1 MDRTSSGLTEGATVW
16 RNWAGNQ
23 SCRPRVTAAP
33 ATRAD
38 GAQEVAR
45 AAEAGQVVRVVGAG
59 HSFTDAVVTDGALL
73 SLRHCNRVLGIDHET
88 HRIRVEAGI
97 TLRELNQ
104 VLADHG
110 LAFPNLGDIEAQS
123 IAGATATGTHGTGA
137 RLPNLS
143 AFLHSVELVT
153 VDGTVREVNAE
164 QDPDIW
170 RAVRVGVGALGVVT
184 AVTIQAVPAFTL
196 EAVDRLMPVEE
207 MLTDMDELLAAND
220 HFQLF
225 ALPHS
230 PMAMTSTR
238 NRTELVPRPLSRTR
252 VWIEDELLQNHA
264 LRTVCEIGRFIPRAN
279 APFQRLGSRLA
290 GASYRVDRSDRI
302 FTTPLRV
309 RFVEMEYAIPREHT
323 AEAVRAVRELA
334 RRPEFGVSFPIE
346 VRWVAPDDAYL
357 SPAGGRE
364 TCYIALHQYHKLD
377 WRPYFRA
384 AEAIFDSLE
393 GRPHWGKQH
402 FQTAE
407 TLRPRYPEWDRFAA
421 VRRRLD
427 PEGRF
432 ANAYV
437 RRVLGEG
444 EAS

>member
-1 MDRTSSGLTEGATVW
+1 MW

-23 SCRPRVTAAP
+23 TCRPAVMADP

-38 GAQEVAR
+38 VAR
-45 AAEAGQVVRVVGAG
+45 AVVRAAAAGHVVRVAGAS

-73 SLRHCNRVLGIDHET
+73 SLRHCNRVLDIDRAT
-88 HRIRVEAGI
+88 RRIRVEAGI

-104 VLADHG
+104 VMAEHG

-137 RLPNLS
+137 RLQNLS
-143 AFLHSVELVT
+143 AALHSIELVT
-153 VDGTVREVNAE
+153 ADGTPIEVNAE

-170 RAVRVGVGALGVVT
+170 RAARVGVGALGVVT

-196 EAVDRLMPVEE
+196 EAVDRPMAVEE
-207 MLTDMDELLAAND
+207 VLADLDELLATND

-225 ALPHS
+225 TFAHS
-230 PMAMTSTR
+230 PLAMTSAR
-238 NRTELVPRPLSRTR
+238 NRTGLEPRPVSRTR
-252 VWIEDELLQNHA
+252 AWVEDEFVQNHL
-264 LRTVCEIGRFIPRAN
+264 LRTVCELSRFVPGAN
-279 APFQRLGSRLA
+279 APLQRLGSHLA
-290 GASYRVDRSDRI
+290 GYSHRIDRSDRI

-309 RFVEMEYAIPREHT
+309 PFVEMEYAVPREHT

-334 RRPEFGVSFPIE
+334 RRPEFQVTFPIE

-357 SPAGGRE
+357 SPAAGRE

-377 WRPYFRA
+377 WEPYFRA
-384 AEAIFDSLE
+384 AEAIFDSFG

-402 FQTAE
+402 FQTPE
-407 TLRPRYPEWDRFAA
+407 TLRPRYPEWDSFQA
-421 VRRRLD
+421 VRTRLD

-437 RRVLGEG
+437 RRVLGEI
-444 EAS
+444 

>member
-1 MDRTSSGLTEGATVW
+1 MW

-23 SCRPRVTAAP
+23 TCRPAVTADP

-38 GAQEVAR
+38 VAQAVVR
-45 AAEAGQVVRVVGAG
+45 AAAAGHVVRVAGAS

-73 SLRHCNRVLGIDHET
+73 SLRHCNRVLDIDRAT
-88 HRIRVEAGI
+88 RRIRVEAGI
-97 TLRELNQ
+97 TLREMNQ
-104 VLADHG
+104 VMAEHG

-123 IAGATATGTHGTGA
+123 IAGATATGTHGTGS
-137 RLPNLS
+137 RLQNIS
-143 AFLHSVELVT
+143 AALHSIELVT
-153 VDGTVREVNAE
+153 ADGTTIEVNAE

-170 RAVRVGVGALGVVT
+170 RAARVGVGALGVVT

-196 EAVDRLMPVEE
+196 EAVDRPMAVEE
-207 MLTDMDELLAAND
+207 VLGDLDELLTAND

-225 ALPHS
+225 TFAHS
-230 PMAMTSTR
+230 PLAMTSAR
-238 NRTELVPRPLSRTR
+238 NRTGLEPRPVSRARAWVEDEFVQNHLLRAVCELGRFVPRT
-252 VWIEDELLQNHA
+252 
-264 LRTVCEIGRFIPRAN
+264 N
-279 APFQRLGSRLA
+279 APMQRLGSHLA
-290 GASYRVDRSDRI
+290 GYSHRIDRSDRI

-309 RFVEMEYAIPREHT
+309 RFVEMEYAVPREHT
-323 AEAVRAVRELA
+323 AEVVRAVRELA
-334 RRPEFGVSFPIE
+334 RRPEFQVTFPIE

-377 WRPYFRA
+377 WEPYFRA
-384 AEAIFDSLE
+384 AEAIFDSFG

-402 FQTAE
+402 FQTPE
-407 TLRPRYPEWDRFAA
+407 TLRPRYLEWDSFQA

-432 ANAYV
+432 ANAYI
-437 RRVLGEG
+437 RRVLGEV
-444 EAS
+444 